1 MAAAR
6 AVLSEKGFEDTL
18 MAEIADRAG
27 VVEGNLYRYFKNR
40 QDLLVKVIEHWYE
53 EMLARDEADF
63 SAIRG
68 AWNQIRFLVHH
79 HLMTIRREPALSR
92 LVFQELRPRGDY
104 RQSRVFHLNQSYT
117 HRLLEIVKDAAARGE
132 FRKDVP
138 ASLVRDM
145 IYGCIEHRT
154 WAFLRNEGD
163 FEADSTADL
172 ITDIVYRGLASPTR
186 QETLAGAALS
196 RLEAVAARLERTPSK
211 RKAKRGDR
219 R

>member
-18 MAEIADRAG
+18 MADIAERAG

-63 SAIRG
+63 SAIPG
-68 AWNQIRFLVHH
+68 VWNQMRFLVHH
-79 HLMTIRREPALSR
+79 HLMTIRREPTPSR
-92 LVFQELRPRGDY
+92 LVFQELRPRADY
-104 RQSRVFHLNQSYT
+104 RRSRVFHLNQSYT
-117 HRLLEIVKDAAARGE
+117 HQLVEIVNDAVYRGG
-132 FRKDVP
+132 FRQDVP

-145 IYGCIEHRT
+145 IYGGIEPRT

-163 FEADSTADL
+163 FEVDATADL
-172 ITDIVYRGLASPTR
+172 ITDIVYRGLASPTAN
-186 QETLAGAALS
+186 ETLAGAALS
-196 RLEAVAARLERTPSK
+196 RLEAMVDRLERTPSK
-211 RKAKRGDR
+211 RRAKRG
-219 R
+219 